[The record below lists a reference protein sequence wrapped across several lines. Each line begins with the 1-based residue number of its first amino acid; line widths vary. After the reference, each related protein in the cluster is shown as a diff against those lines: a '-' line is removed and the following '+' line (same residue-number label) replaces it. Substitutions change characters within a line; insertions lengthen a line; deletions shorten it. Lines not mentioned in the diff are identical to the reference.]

1 MKLKV
6 IYTGN
11 PVETR
16 VVNAD
21 TDEPIEGVDSVE
33 ISIDAFGGHCAILL
47 QDFQLEANNLEQ
59 VEAVSAEQVEE
70 ATSAETA

>member
-16 VVNAD
+16 VVNAE
-21 TDEPIEGVDSVE
+21 TDEPVEGVDSVE
-33 ISIDAFGGHCAILL
+33 ISIDAFGGHSSPRL
-47 QDFQLEANNLEQ
+47 QTGSRSTTTSRNL
-59 VEAVSAEQVEE
+59 
-70 ATSAETA
+70 

>member
-16 VVNAD
+16 VVNAE
-21 TDEPIEGVDSVE
+21 TDEPVEGVDSVE
-33 ISIDAFGGHCAILL
+33 ISML
-47 QDFQLEANNLEQ
+47 
-59 VEAVSAEQVEE
+59 
-70 ATSAETA
+70 

>member
-16 VVNAD
+16 VVNAE
-21 TDEPIEGVDSVE
+21 TDEPVEGVDSVE

-47 QDFQLEANNLEQ
+47 QDFRLEADQLEQ
-59 VEAVSAEQVEE
+59 VEISEEE
-70 ATSAETA
+70 AASAETA